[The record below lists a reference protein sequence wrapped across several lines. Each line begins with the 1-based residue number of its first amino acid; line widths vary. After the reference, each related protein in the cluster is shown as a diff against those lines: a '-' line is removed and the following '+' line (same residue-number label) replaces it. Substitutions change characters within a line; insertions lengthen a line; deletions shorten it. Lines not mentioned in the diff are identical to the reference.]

1 MSEFIL
7 NGSSS
12 PFNCLIDNGFGIS
25 TTFYSYLVLTPIDGE
40 TLVTPIFYLNGSET
54 MVHLE
59 INWKSDMIRV
69 RLVTEY
75 ELFDTKP
82 HITKITISQDNR
94 KNKQMHIFNRKYM
107 DEKWWME
114 FKRPK
119 FDEPKFLEFLFSF
132 IYDERRRTI
141 NSIISRKMD
150 LYERLNKLYKDK
162 TYADLKIRVGEVEF
176 LAHKAI
182 LAAKSPVFADM
193 FNHITNAESDNVI
206 IINDI
211 DPKIFE
217 IFLKYLYL
225 SEIDHIPRT
234 NTNYFLH
241 LIQISIIYKVDDFTL
256 AMSKL
261 AMNSLTPENLQKWL
275 IYGVDLNL
283 EYIQGVTTSC
293 IRNCTNSGVPYLSKF
308 NNNNIL

>member
-1 MSEFIL
+1 MSELIL
-7 NGSSS
+7 KGSSH

-25 TTFYSYLVLTPIDGE
+25 TTFYSYLVLTPINGE
-40 TLVTPIFYLNGSET
+40 TLVTPIFYLNGSEAT
-54 MVHLE
+54 VHLE
-59 INWKSDMIRV
+59 IYWKSDMIRV

-94 KNKQMHIFNRKYM
+94 RNKQIHIFNRKHI
-107 DEKWWME
+107 DEKRWME

-119 FDEPKFLEFLFSF
+119 FDEPKFIEFLFSF
-132 IYDERRRTI
+132 IYDERRRKI
-141 NSIISRKMD
+141 NNIISRKMD

-193 FNHITNAESDNVI
+193 FNQITNAECDNVI
-206 IINDI
+206 TINDI

-225 SEIDHIPRT
+225 NEIDYIPKT
-234 NTNYFLH
+234 NTNYFPH
-241 LIQISIIYKVDDFTL
+241 LIQISITYKVDDFTL

-275 IYGVDLNL
+275 AYSIDLNL
-283 EYIQGVTTSC
+283 EYIQEVITSC
-293 IRNCTNSGVPYLSKF
+293 IRNCTNSRVRYRSKF
-308 NNNNIL
+308 NDNNIL